1 MAGNI
6 SRRPEV
12 PMRGPFKAFLAL
24 SIALS
29 ANHVFAQTTGRLAP
43 GAGIITG
50 TIQVD
55 GGGFM
60 AGVRVAVISVEDTIG
75 ANLISLSETDA
86 AGHYRLTD
94 VPQGH
99 YFVVAGRV
107 NSFTYFPGGTDR
119 TAAKEVVVEAART
132 AANINFKVP
141 ADSKRPPP
149 IPSPQ
154 ARSDPEFT
162 DFQRASNERNI
173 FTRIKLLLSF
183 EKNYPRSLLLPDVYA
198 DLVDLYIAKGDPSTA
213 MTYGDKLVE
222 LEPDD
227 VRALVKVSQAYGLA
241 QINLREA
248 RRYAEKAVASAAK
261 LKTLSYSARPSEYR
275 SYKEAEWASHVNV
288 LNASAKDNLDWVNQV
303 IAWNQKALNTALRT
317 RH

>member
-1 MAGNI
+1 M
-6 SRRPEV
+6 P
-12 PMRGPFKAFLAL
+12 GPFKAFVAL
-24 SIALS
+24 SIALC
-29 ANHVFAQTTGRLAP
+29 AYHVLAQTTGRLAP
-43 GAGIITG
+43 GTGIITG

-55 GGGFM
+55 GGGSM
-60 AGVRVAVISVEDTIG
+60 AGVRVAVISVDDIIG

-86 AGHYRLTD
+86 SGRYRLTD

-99 YFVVAGRV
+99 YYVVAGRV
-107 NSFTYFPGGTDR
+107 SSFTYFPGGTDR
-119 TAAKEVVVEAART
+119 AAAKEVVVEAART

-149 IPSPQ
+149 DQYTQQSASEI
-154 ARSDPEFT
+154 T

-183 EKNYPRSLLLPDVYA
+183 EKKYPHSLLLPDVYG

-222 LEPDD
+222 LKPDD

-261 LKTLSYSARPSEYR
+261 LKTLSYSGRPTEYR
-275 SYKEAEWASHVNV
+275 AYKEAEWASQVNV
-288 LNASAKDNLDWVNQV
+288 LNASAKDNMDWVNQV
-303 IAWNQKALNTALRT
+303 IAWNQKALNAALRT

>member
-1 MAGNI
+1 M
-6 SRRPEV
+6 
-12 PMRGPFKAFLAL
+12 
-24 SIALS
+24 
-29 ANHVFAQTTGRLAP
+29 
-43 GAGIITG
+43 
-50 TIQVD
+50 D
-55 GGGFM
+55 GGGSM

-86 AGHYRLTD
+86 SGHYRLTD
-94 VPQGH
+94 VPQGR
-99 YFVVAGRV
+99 YYVVAGRV
-107 NSFTYFPGGTDR
+107 SSFTFFPGGTDR
-119 TAAKEVVVEAART
+119 NAAKEVVVEAART

-149 IPSPQ
+149 VQSAQ
-154 ARSDPEFT
+154 ARIDPEFT

-173 FTRIKLLLSF
+173 FTRIKLLIRF
-183 EKNYPRSLLLPDVYA
+183 EKNYPRSSMLPDVYG

-241 QINLREA
+241 QINLGQA

-261 LKTLSYSARPSEYR
+261 LKALSYSARPSEYR
-275 SYKEAEWASHVNV
+275 SYKEAEWASQVSV
-288 LNASAKDNLDWVNQV
+288 LNASAKDNMDWVKQV
-303 IAWNQKALNTALRT
+303 IAWNQKALNAALRA